1 MLKIKCVAFLFC
13 LISTIVNAEPFEI
26 NRKLIC
32 ETTDIVLK
40 TLEREFGEKPVW
52 QGKNNQELNT
62 FLLANTKTESWSI
75 VISDGK
81 NACVLDGGK
90 GYSNPNARAMPKPQ
104 VEKNKDSSKL
114 TTI

>member
-1 MLKIKCVAFLFC
+1 MLKVKCVAFLFC

-32 ETTDIVLK
+32 ETADIVLK

-52 QGKNNQELNT
+52 QGKNSQGLHSL
-62 FLLANTKTESWSI
+62 LLANTKTESWSI
-75 VISDGK
+75 VITDGI
-81 NACVLDGGK
+81 NACVFDSGDS
-90 GYSNPNARAMPKPQ
+90 YSNPNARPRPQ
-104 VEKNKDSSKL
+104 VEKNKEPSKL